1 MHATACQR
9 CTRLHYSSIIHT
21 ALIAIANDDDEAK
34 NVTAT
39 TCVYSRRKCNLA
51 AAAVRRDKKQ
61 RACCEYKQEEAQLSQ
76 RDRALLG
83 PCVSYRFGDIQ
94 R

>member
-39 TCVYSRRKCNLA
+39 TCVYSRRKCNR
-51 AAAVRRDKKQ
+51 AAAVR